1 MTVTSVEQ
9 DSENLTLTLIADF
22 DAPVERVWELWAD
35 PRKLE
40 RWWGPPTYPATMQ
53 EHDLSLGGEVKYF
66 MTGPEGEKFHGWWK
80 ITAVDPPRSLET
92 DDGFADADGNP
103 NPEMPVTKT
112 RMQLSEHDG
121 GTRMQM
127 QASFETLEE
136 MEKLAEMGM
145 VEGLKEAVGQMDA
158 LLAA

>member
-22 DAPVERVWELWAD
+22 DAPVEQVWELWAD

-53 EHDLSLGGEVKYF
+53 EHDLRPGGSVAYY

-80 ITAVDPPRSLET
+80 ITAVDPPRSLEM
-92 DDGFADADGNP
+92 DDGFADGDGNP
-103 NPEMPVTKT
+103 NPEMPVTKS
-112 RMQLSEHDG
+112 RMRLSEHNG
-121 GTRMQM
+121 GTRMEM

-158 LLAA
+158 LLAV